1 MRRAP
6 HPSTDANLGKSIRD
20 RRRLRRRVG
29 RAPALV
35 ENRPR
40 SAPIRR
46 GDGKPVHNIV
56 GPEHYWVATPAR
68 GRTLRAPLR
77 IGGEQNK
84 RIIPAPSALPANLE
98 RAQERGR

>member
-6 HPSTDANLGKSIRD
+6 HPSTDAMLGKSIRD
-20 RRRLRRRVG
+20 RRRLWRRVG

-46 GDGKPVHNIV
+46 GDGKPVHNTV
-56 GPEHYWVATPAR
+56 GPKHYWVATPAR
-68 GRTLRAPLR
+68 GGTLPVPPHSRD
-77 IGGEQNK
+77 EQNK
-84 RIIPAPSALPANLE
+84 RIIPAPSVVPANLE
-98 RAQERGR
+98 RAP